1 MNTVNLIGRLTK
13 DPEVNVTPSGHT
25 NTKFTLAVRRKRKNA
40 QTGEYDSDF
49 INCIAWRGVAETIG
63 NNVKKGEMLGVVGA
77 WQTRTYEGQ
86 DGRKIYVNECLVED
100 LTFIGSKGGNSSN
113 QGQSNRNT
121 QNSGNQQY
129 TRVDDDPFRNSG
141 GGVPDINDDDLPF

>member
-13 DPEVNVTPSGHT
+13 EPEVNVTPSGHT
-25 NTKFTLAVRRKRKNA
+25 NTKFTLAVRRKRKNT

-49 INCIAWRGVAETIG
+49 INCVAWRGVAETIG

-86 DGRKIYVNECLVED
+86 DGRRIYVNECLVED
-100 LTFIGSKGGNSSN
+100 LTFIGSKGGNSS
-113 QGQSNRNT
+113 QNRNT
-121 QNSGNQQY
+121 SQQQETRNSGNY

-141 GGVPDINDDDLPF
+141 APIDISDDDLPF

>member
-25 NTKFTLAVRRKRKNA
+25 NTKFTLAVRRKRKNT
-40 QTGEYDSDF
+40 QTGEYESDF
-49 INCIAWRGVAETIG
+49 INCVAWRGVAETIG
-63 NNVKKGEMLGVVGA
+63 NNVKKGEMLGVTGT

-86 DGRKIYVNECLVED
+86 DGRRIYVNECLVED
-100 LTFIGSKGGNSSN
+100 LTFIGSKGGNSS
-113 QGQSNRNT
+113 QNT
-121 QNSGNQQY
+121 NTSQQQETRNSGNY

-141 GGVPDINDDDLPF
+141 AGVNISDDDLPF